1 MSDKKP
7 LKGAVLDFE
16 SALKDKRLDEK
27 EEKLAN
33 MAKRFEAAL
42 PTKATPVKDYLK
54 KKRKNKKKR

>member
-1 MSDKKP
+1 MSKRKGGDNVVSFADAHADK
-7 LKGAVLDFE
+7 E
-16 SALKDKRLDEK
+16 SDRK

>member
-16 SALKDKRLDEK
+16 AALKDKRLDEK

-33 MAKRFEAAL
+33 IAKRFVAAL